1 MKTGRLD
8 IKHAVLLFFLIF
20 PLALLFA
27 AGSPDFK
34 SKESIGND
42 ILICIALWSLP
53 VSSFFAGCLP
63 RRKEVALI
71 SEGVMLAAFTAL
83 YIHKF
88 RAYLILLA
96 LVTRRVQQAYGTFAF
111 PLEADYA
118 REAVIF
124 PAQALA
130 ASIVLFFIGFVLRV
144 MINREK
150 NKSLAQS

>member
-1 MKTGRLD
+1 
-8 IKHAVLLFFLIF
+8 
-20 PLALLFA
+20 
-27 AGSPDFK
+27 
-34 SKESIGND
+34 
-42 ILICIALWSLP
+42 
-53 VSSFFAGCLP
+53 
-63 RRKEVALI
+63 
-71 SEGVMLAAFTAL
+71 MLAAFTAL

-96 LVTRRVQQAYGTFAF
+96 LVTRRVQQAYGPFAF